1 MKNTRI
7 WAAFAAVLILLAAW
21 PALNHSL
28 DSGSGNVAAQ
38 APRKTV
44 MVVDFADRAGG
55 WTYTRETVTVRI
67 INRLRDD
74 ANVRV
79 LSRDQVQDALRQ
91 ARIESAGML
100 DWQDAQKVAKSLEAD
115 YVLMGEVS
123 TFDQQY
129 TGGCLPIVGC
139 AYTITAT
146 VNLRGKVLD
155 VAAGAFVAEP
165 AAESR
170 KQQSSISIWA
180 GYWWGSVTVNN
191 FDAQLIGKATLE
203 AVDDFV
209 KKARSAIK

>member
-7 WAAFAAVLILLAAW
+7 WAVLAAVLILLAAW
-21 PALNHSL
+21 P
-28 DSGSGNVAAQ
+28 VAAQ

-74 ANVRV
+74 PNVRV

-165 AAESR
+165 AADVR

-191 FDAQLIGKATLE
+191 FDSQLIGKATLE

-209 KKARSAIK
+209 KKARPAIK